1 MGYVEASL
9 DLSLRTTYRQNS
21 TTNQISVLL
30 DLDVLQY
37 VQHSDDWGNLVLPRG
52 HRDMVQ
58 AMVESYTRRP
68 DDSFLSHD
76 QATERI
82 DMDLVRGKGK

>member
-1 MGYVEASL
+1 
-9 DLSLRTTYRQNS
+9 
-21 TTNQISVLL
+21 
-30 DLDVLQY
+30 
-37 VQHSDDWGNLVLPRG
+37 
-52 HRDMVQ
+52 MVQ

-76 QATERI
+76 QVTERI